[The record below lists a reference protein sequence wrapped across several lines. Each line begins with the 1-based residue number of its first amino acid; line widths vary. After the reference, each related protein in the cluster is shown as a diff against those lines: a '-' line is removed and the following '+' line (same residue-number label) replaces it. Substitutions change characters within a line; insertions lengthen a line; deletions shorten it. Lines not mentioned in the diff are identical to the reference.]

1 MKNITLMG
9 EVFSGGGKGKKFVA
23 LDWVKQQIE
32 QKLGFIP
39 FPGTLNL
46 KLSEES
52 FKHRGMLEKASSIR
66 ICPKTGYCIGKLIR
80 ASIEIFDCAIV
91 VPDIDGYPE
100 TLLEIISPVNLR
112 EKLQVYDGD
121 EVTVVIQF

>member
-1 MKNITLMG
+1 MKNIRLRG
-9 EVFSGGGKGKKFVA
+9 KVLSGGGKGKKFVS
-23 LDWVKQQIE
+23 LEWVKQQIE

-66 ICPKTGYCIGKLIR
+66 ICPKTGYCKGKLIR
-80 ASIEIFDCAIV
+80 ASIEIFECAIV

-112 EKLQVYDGD
+112 QKLQVYDGD
-121 EVTVVIQF
+121 EVTVDIKF